1 MITHHAFVCILINA
15 YQHKLKGA
23 PPPSSSSS
31 SSSSPSSSSSSSP
44 SSSSPSSPQPPPP
57 QVFDYY
63 NVINNTGFHN
73 HFPVQEMVCSAKLR
87 YTHSPIHTNALVLTY
102 CPPHYSSVC
111 YNPYHKSTLASS
123 DYDGCV
129 CVWDTGSG
137 KRVVTHQVL
146 SRSQTGRHTTYS
158 SF

>member
-1 MITHHAFVCILINA
+1 MGRPFSNCKKATLMCMDAVDHLPWHCISCGVL
-15 YQHKLKGA
+15 LLLS
-23 PPPSSSSS
+23 PPLSSIHL
-31 SSSSPSSSSSSSP
+31 
-44 SSSSPSSPQPPPP
+44 

-87 YTHSPIHTNALVLTY
+87 YTPTIQYALLTY
-102 CPPHYSSVC
+102 SLWTLPNFFYSSVC

-137 KRVVTHQVL
+137 KQVVTHQVL
-146 SRSQTGRHTTYS
+146 LACLGASQAGTHRH
-158 SF
+158 